1 MKFLLNQN
9 NLSMVQLFNYN
20 GNNITFSTGESVMI
34 NATEMAKPFGKRPAH
49 WLSNRQT
56 KDFITCLVGVRNL
69 TADELVQVKNGGKDF
84 GTWFHEDVALE
95 FARWLSPAF
104 AIWCNDRIKEIIKFG
119 FSATPKKLEELV
131 VNPEMVIEL
140 ASALKKAREEK
151 ALLEKKL
158 NENPIRFLS
167 NHLQKKEN
175 TLSAKAVALYSLLI
189 ELSND
194 KNYFECSDVYASQ
207 KLKISRKTIR
217 IAREE
222 LQNAK
227 LLYFSKDIGM
237 PIKYHLNSF

>member
-1 MKFLLNQN
+1 MI
-9 NLSMVQLFNYN
+9 QLFNYE
-20 GNNITFSTGESVMI
+20 GNNITFRGENDEVFV
-34 NATEMAKPFGKRPAH
+34 NATEMAKPFRKQPIF
-49 WLSNRQT
+49 WLKNQNT
-56 KDFITCLVGVRNL
+56 QEFL
-69 TADELVQVKNGGKDF
+69 TALSKLRILSLTDLVIVSRGGNDS

-119 FSATPKKLEELV
+119 FSATPEKLEELV

-140 ASALKKAREEK
+140 ASALKKVREEK
-151 ALLEKKL
+151 AMLEKKL

-175 TLSAKAVALYSLLI
+175 TLSAKAVALYSLLT
-189 ELSND
+189 ELSRD
-194 KNYFECSDVYASQ
+194 KKYFECSDVYASK

-217 IAREE
+217 VAREE

-227 LLYFSKDIGM
+227 LLDFSKDIGM

>member
-1 MKFLLNQN
+1 MI
-9 NLSMVQLFNYN
+9 QLFNYE
-20 GNNITFSTGESVMI
+20 GNNITFRGENKNVFV
-34 NATEMAKPFGKRPAH
+34 NATEMAKPFKKRPAK
-49 WLSNRQT
+49 WLELPSTN
-56 KDFITCLVGVRNL
+56 DFLIALSDIRKSDITNLVKSIRGNYSDGRS
-69 TADELVQVKNGGKDF
+69 Q

-189 ELSND
+189 EFSND
-194 KNYFECSDVYASQ
+194 KKYFECSDVYASQ

-222 LQNAK
+222 LQKAK
-227 LLYFSKDIGM
+227 LLDFSKDIGM